1 AVTNIVKHA
10 CATEV
15 IIQIQLEN
23 RRMTI
28 EITDNGRGFCM
39 EERPQFG
46 NGLTNMKNRVEQ
58 LGGKWEIN
66 SAPGKGT
73 KVRVVVNY

>member
-1 AVTNIVKHA
+1 
-10 CATEV
+10 
-15 IIQIQLEN
+15 
-23 RRMTI
+23 MTI